1 MSQVITKDLLPTE
14 SAATQPIVAAKK
26 PLAIRIWKERW
37 LYLFM
42 LPGLLYFIIYK
53 YVPMWGM
60 LMAFKNYQPHLGLWA
75 SEWVGFKHFQRFFT
89 EPEFMMLLKNTVIIA
104 VLDLVIFFPV
114 TIILAL
120 MLNEVRKSVFK
131 RTIQTFVYVPHFLSW
146 VVVVGIFYI
155 IFGTEGGIINAI
167 LEKLG
172 FGSID
177 FLTNSEWFRP
187 MIVLQMIW
195 KDAGWGTVIFLAA
208 LAGVDSNLYEAASMD
223 GASRWRQLWHVT
235 LPSIRSVIV
244 ILLILRLGNF
254 LDLGFEQIFL
264 MVNALNREVGEVF
277 DTYVYRV
284 GMQQG
289 QFSYSAAVG
298 LFKSAVAFVLVLGA
312 NWLAKK
318 FGEEGVY

>member
-1 MSQVITKDLLPTE
+1 MSQVITKGVLQTE
-14 SAATQPIVAAKK
+14 TVATEPIVATKK
-26 PLAIRIWKERW
+26 PLAVRIWKERW

-53 YVPMWGM
+53 YGPMWGM

-75 SEWVGFKHFQRFFT
+75 SEWVGFRHFQRFFT
-89 EPEFMMLLKNTVIIA
+89 EPEFGMLLKNTVIIA

-120 MLNEVRKSVFK
+120 MLNEIRKSVYK

-172 FGSID
+172 IGTID
-177 FLTNSEWFRP
+177 FLTDPDWFRP
-187 MIVLQMIW
+187 MIVLQMVW

-298 LFKSAVAFVLVLGA
+298 LFKSVVAFILVLGA

>member
-1 MSQVITKDLLPTE
+1 MSQVITKDVLPTE
-14 SAATQPIVAAKK
+14 PAAITSIAVAKK
-26 PLAIRIWKERW
+26 PLGIRIWKERW

-75 SEWVGFKHFQRFFT
+75 SEWVGFRHFERFFS
-89 EPEFMMLLKNTVIIA
+89 EPEFGMLLKNTVIIA

-172 FGSID
+172 IGKIA
-177 FLTNSEWFRP
+177 FLTDSEWFRP
-187 MIVLQMIW
+187 MIVLQMVW

-223 GASRWRQLWHVT
+223 GASRFRQLWHVT